1 MIPMGEF
8 LIDLKTGEIGENVVL
23 KILQKESNVEDVIDV
38 RDNKLFQ
45 KYDVDFLVYTDRSII
60 VPIEVKSDTMAH
72 RTKNI
77 AYEVLSNKHYNTKGC
92 FEKTRAR
99 YIYYYLTKTKQLYQI
114 DVIKLRSHV
123 KNNYKNNKK
132 LIPMGDN
139 ALGYLIKI
147 NELLNCNI
155 MKELM
160 T

>member
-1 MIPMGEF
+1 MGEF
-8 LIDLKTGEIGENVVL
+8 LIDLKTGEIGESVVL
-23 KILQKESNVEDVIDV
+23 KFLQKESNVEDVIDV

-72 RTKNI
+72 RTGNI

-123 KNNYKNNKK
+123 ENNYKNNKK

-147 NELLNCNI
+147 NELLKCNI

>member
-1 MIPMGEF
+1 MGEF
-8 LIDLKTGEIGENVVL
+8 LIDLKTGEIGESAVL
-23 KILQKESNVEDVIDV
+23 KFLQNESNVEDVIDV
-38 RDNKLFQ
+38 RNDKVFQ
-45 KYDVDFLVYTDRSII
+45 KYDIDFLVYTDRSII

-72 RTKNI
+72 RTGNI

-114 DVIKLRSHV
+114 DVKKLRNHV
-123 KNNYKNNKK
+123 KNYYANKRK

-147 NELLNCNI
+147 NELLENNV
-155 MKELM
+155 MKDVS